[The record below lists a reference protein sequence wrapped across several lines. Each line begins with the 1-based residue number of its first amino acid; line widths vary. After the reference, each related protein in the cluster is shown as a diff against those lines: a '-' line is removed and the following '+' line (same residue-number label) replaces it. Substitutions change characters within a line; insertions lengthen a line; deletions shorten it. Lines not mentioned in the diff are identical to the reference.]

1 MPGFDCEDHYLEH
14 CYLVQIPRTV
24 NGSVM
29 VFEVFGERPPAN
41 VALLEPEVVLRAEVA
56 KSKWDM
62 ISDEL
67 RTEFNR
73 RLKVERKKTGRWS
86 AGNNG
91 VQRLLGKELLV
102 LMWAVEHPDVTEERV
117 AVAVRN
123 WLGLKPEER
132 WWLYTMTA
140 AATGLAHQVGLG
152 WRDALRSALCFGTN
166 KDAFNLGVV
175 IGRGHLPARK
185 NEGYKEKPTAS
196 RSRLEFNAL
205 RAFGLKAREGFA

>member
-1 MPGFDCEDHYLEH
+1 MSGFDCEDHYLEH
-14 CYLVQIPRTV
+14 CYLVQIPRAV

-29 VFEVFGERPPAN
+29 IFEVFGERPPATTA
-41 VALLEPEVVLRAEVA
+41 VLEPEVVLRAEVA

-67 RTEFNR
+67 RTECNR
-73 RLKVERKKTGRWS
+73 RLKAERKKAGRWS
-86 AGNNG
+86 VGNNG

-102 LMWAVEHPDVTEERV
+102 LVWAVEHPDVTEERV

-140 AATGLAHQVGLG
+140 ASTGLAHQAGLG

-175 IGRGHLPARK
+175 MGRGRLPARK
-185 NEGYKEKPTAS
+185 NEGYKEKPSPS
-196 RSRLEFNAL
+196 RSRLEFDAL
-205 RAFGLKAREGFA
+205 RAIGLKAREAFA

>member
-1 MPGFDCEDHYLEH
+1 MSGFDCEDHYLEH
-14 CYLVQIPRTV
+14 CYLVQIPRNV

-29 VFEVFGERPPAN
+29 IFEVFGERPPAT
-41 VALLEPEVVLRAEVA
+41 VAVLEPEVVLRAEVA

-62 ISDEL
+62 ISAEL

-73 RLKVERKKTGRWS
+73 RLKSERKKTGRWS
-86 AGNNG
+86 VGNNG

-102 LMWAVEHPDVTEERV
+102 LVWAVEHPDVREERA

-123 WLGLKPEER
+123 WLGLKSEER

-140 AATGLAHQVGLG
+140 ASTGLAHQVGLG

-166 KDAFNLGVV
+166 KDAFNLGVAM
-175 IGRGHLPARK
+175 GRGRLSARK
-185 NEGYKEKPTAS
+185 NESYKDGPN
-196 RSRLEFNAL
+196 RSRLEFDAL
-205 RAFGLKAREGFA
+205 RAIGLKAREAFA

>member
-1 MPGFDCEDHYLEH
+1 MSGFDCEDHYQEH

-29 VFEVFGERPPAN
+29 IFEVFGERPAAT
-41 VALLEPEVVLRAEVA
+41 VAVLEPEVVLRAELA

-67 RTEFNR
+67 RTELNR
-73 RLKVERKKTGRWS
+73 RLKSERKKTGRWS
-86 AGNNG
+86 LGNNG

-102 LMWAVEHPDVTEERV
+102 LVWAVEHPDVMQERV

-140 AATGLAHQVGLG
+140 ASTGLAHQVGLG

-175 IGRGHLPARK
+175 MGRGRLPARK
-185 NEGYKEKPTAS
+185 NEHYKEKPTAS
-196 RSRLEFNAL
+196 RSRLEFDAL
-205 RAFGLKAREGFA
+205 CAIGLKAREAFA

>member
-1 MPGFDCEDHYLEH
+1 MSGFDCEDHYLEH
-14 CYLVQIPRTV
+14 CYLVQVPRTV

-29 VFEVFGERPPAN
+29 IFEVFGERPPATTA
-41 VALLEPEVVLRAEVA
+41 VLEPEVVLRAEIA
-56 KSKWDM
+56 KSKWDL

-73 RLKVERKKTGRWS
+73 RLKSERKKAGRWS

-102 LMWAVEHPDVTEERV
+102 LAWAVEHPDVAEERV

-140 AATGLAHQVGLG
+140 ASTGLAHQAGLG

-175 IGRGHLPARK
+175 MGRGRLPARK
-185 NEGYKEKPTAS
+185 NEGYKEKASPS
-196 RSRLEFNAL
+196 RSRLEFDAL
-205 RAFGLKAREGFA
+205 RAIGLKAREAFA